1 MAEAE
6 ELELDITE
14 EEAFEAH
21 EYGISTNV
29 DDNTF
34 RLQFYDEDR
43 NVLSSFVSDAADAY
57 TLAQR
62 ILRAYDILEGIT

>member
-14 EEAFEAH
+14 EEAFEVH
-21 EYGISTNV
+21 DYGITTSV
-29 DDNTF
+29 DDNAF
-34 RLQFYDEDR
+34 RLQFYDEDG